1 MGITKSL
8 SLFFISKVFI
18 VEMDLQENIRRV
30 LKEETQRISNEQ
42 LIEIFYSRLTKQGK
56 LNFNGIILIPELEDD
71 GQKRIIFNIDNP
83 NDLSYSQAVI
93 ENYIDK

>member
-1 MGITKSL
+1 
-8 SLFFISKVFI
+8 
-18 VEMDLQENIRRV
+18 MDLQENIRRV